1 MRGRLCG
8 RHQGHQLLREER
20 VSAKLFLDLH
30 TVSAPSGEERTL
42 NVAAHVEPSNA
53 LDGAAAVLTV
63 ARTRGEVWP
72 CHCRDLGPISLR
84 PRKTS
89 NHPTRTS
96 VCPDFSE
103 RLLSGGTGIMAP
115 SGYQR
120 VPTQPSTTMR
130 RIAARNNP
138 VPLAVL
144 LVLGGAAVGT
154 SLYW

>member
-1 MRGRLCG
+1 M
-8 RHQGHQLLREER
+8 
-20 VSAKLFLDLH
+20 FLDLH

-84 PRKTS
+84 PRRSS

-103 RLLSGGTGIMAP
+103 RLLSGGIGIMAP
-115 SGYQR
+115 SGCQR
-120 VPTQPSTTMR
+120 VPIPQPSRRASTTMR
-130 RIAARNNP
+130 VCDLRQVAARNSP